1 MPRRRLSWALA
12 KDGASREQN
21 KNAIKRDK
29 AELAQSLASVSILF
43 KIINVVFLFFM
54 PRHLTNK
61 APPLESGAP

>member
-12 KDGASREQN
+12 NGSASREQN

-43 KIINVVFLFFM
+43 KIINAVFLFFM
-54 PRHLTNK
+54 PRYLKNK
-61 APPLESGAP
+61 APPLDSGAP